1 MAIDPRISLG
11 VQQLQL
17 NDPLTQYGQT
27 QNILAAQSQRQAA
40 GTQNELAQAQLG
52 QARMSMREVQEAQE
66 FITQIMAEAKK
77 NGAPTDDP
85 MNAAMQML
93 NHPNPKVREAGKSLF
108 DANQT
113 VLAYQQQA
121 QFMQDQ
127 SPEAAAG
134 PTTTFLS
141 SIAPETA
148 FTTPVSRGTQTNALA
163 STASPA
169 PQVNAMAAPQ
179 GKTADSIKAEIQ
191 SGDRKYGS
199 APGWAKQRELLV
211 KQFESALDPRRST
224 FAAITPKDYTQESIA
239 KFNLTGN
246 YADLVQKV
254 DIKNTNLGNV
264 NPADYTP
271 DSVQKFA
278 TSGNYADLVLKP
290 AKADTVI
297 ANVNPADY
305 TPESLAK
312 FATSKNYGDLV
323 LKPAKVD
330 KSVSNINPD
339 SYTPASVQKF
349 MMSSNYADLVPRDTK
364 ETKLI
369 ANINPDS
376 YTLESVAKFSTSNNY
391 ADLVLKPSKAD
402 KAIGNVNPADYTPKS
417 VAKFN
422 VSGNYADL
430 VPKAPVSSATPSAPV
445 AVVGKDGKTIYVSRE
460 EAISK
465 GMTPANAM
473 EGLAP
478 KEIQAREAKYPV
490 AKQSVTTVSATM
502 NEIDATVKRLLEN
515 EKGLNGITGLV
526 YGNTPALTDAARK
539 AAADLKQLK
548 NLAFVQGLTELRAAS
563 ATGAAVGNVTNK
575 EGDRFENLK
584 ASLETS
590 QSFDDL
596 KASLTR
602 LQSQAIATRDTVK
615 QTFEDTYSYRNN
627 TPAAKGAVDTSN
639 PLLKGK

>member
-1 MAIDPRISLG
+1 MPIDSRISLG

-17 NDPLTQYGQT
+17 NDPLTQYGQV
-27 QNILAAQSQRQAA
+27 QNILAAQDQRRAA

-52 QARMSMREVQEAQE
+52 QTRMAIKEAQEAQDYVA
-66 FITQIMAEAKK
+66 QVMDAAKK
-77 NGAPTDDP
+77 NGATTDDP
-85 MNAAMQML
+85 MDAAMQML
-93 NHPNPKVREAGKSLF
+93 RHPNAKVRAAGQSLF

-113 VLAYQQQA
+113 VLTYRQQA

-134 PTTTFLS
+134 PTTTSLP
-141 SIAPETA
+141 SITPETA
-148 FTTPVSRGTQTNALA
+148 FTAPVSRGTQTNALA

-169 PQVNAMAAPQ
+169 QQVNAMAAPQ
-179 GKTADSIKAEIQ
+179 SKTADSIKAEIQ

-278 TSGNYADLVLKP
+278 TSGNYADLVLKAP
-290 AKADTVI
+290 KADTVI
-297 ANVNPADY
+297 ANVSPADY

-312 FATSKNYGDLV
+312 FATSRNYADLV

-339 SYTPASVQKF
+339 NYTPASVQKF
-349 MMSSNYADLVPRDTK
+349 MTSNNYEDLVLRDAK

-376 YTLESVAKFSTSNNY
+376 YTTESVAKFATSSNY

-445 AVVGKDGKTIYVSRE
+445 AVVGDDGKVKYVSRE

-465 GMTPANAM
+465 GMAPASAM

-478 KEIQAREAKYPV
+478 KEIQAREAKFPAATSAV
-490 AKQSVTTVSATM
+490 KTFESSADKLAADLERLAKHP
-502 NEIDATVKRLLEN
+502 
-515 EKGLNGITGLV
+515 GLSGISGLI
-526 YGNTPALTDAARK
+526 YGRTPALTKDARAAQALYDSIVARGGFQELQNMR
-539 AAADLKQLK
+539 ASSPTGGALGNVSNQEGQYLRDAFAPINRTQDTADLSRS
-548 NLAFVQGLTELRAAS
+548 LTEAA
-563 ATGAAVGNVTNK
+563 N
-575 EGDRFENLK
+575 
-584 ASLETS
+584 
-590 QSFDDL
+590 
-596 KASLTR
+596 
-602 LQSQAIATRDTVK
+602 ATRVSK
-615 QTFEDTYSYRNN
+615 QRVREAYDLTYDYKNQGKA
-627 TPAAKGAVDTSN
+627 PAGAVDANN